1 MNLFPRFYGAR
12 LLGLRRF
19 ILIVL
24 SVTAGTASIAF
35 AIIAAYDFHK
45 AILTTAAGSRAHVV
59 VYLPTVRVEDAVEAR
74 ARILKVAGVAQCE
87 PALRLEGN
95 FQIEVPSR
103 DGGLEFADVM
113 SSEVVGYEFTS
124 SKRKD
129 LPVAFD
135 QVYSKLNRKSS
146 AEMQPLDI
154 MCNPQAGDEGRTIIS
169 DTLASRI
176 FRRPRASG
184 NNFDVVL
191 PRTADG
197 TGGQATFHAR
207 TAGAYLGNALRASS
221 ERRYATYVR
230 LDELQKAL
238 GLEGKV
244 NCLDVRLID
253 PGDARAMVTRIA
265 GLVPE
270 AVKVVSWMEPE
281 ADSLGFLSLLNFG
294 VLFAVAIVGCTAA
307 FSLCAIL
314 FMVVADKLKEIAVVS
329 ALGATPRLIQTMFVL
344 IGARIGLLGAALG
357 VGGGIALSWA
367 LSSRQAELMSNFYNR
382 MDDSIE
388 IPWLYVSGAGFGMTL
403 LCCLAALLPCFWS
416 LRSDPTRM
424 LTKE

>member
-24 SVTAGTASIAF
+24 SVMAGTASIVF
-35 AIIAAYDFHK
+35 AIIAANDFHK

-59 VYLPTVRVEDAVEAR
+59 VYLPTSRVEDVGDIR
-74 ARILKVAGVAQCE
+74 VRILEVAGVTQCE

-95 FQIEVPSR
+95 FQIEVQSR

-113 SSEVVGYEFTS
+113 NTEVVGYEFTN

-135 QVYSKLNRKSS
+135 KVYSKANRKSS
-146 AEMQPLDI
+146 AGMQPLDI
-154 MCNPQAGDEGRTIIS
+154 MCNPEAGDVGRAIIS
-169 DTLASRI
+169 DTLASRL
-176 FRRPRASG
+176 FRRPRPSG

-191 PRTADG
+191 PLFADG
-197 TGGQATFHAR
+197 AGGQVTFHAR
-207 TAGAYLGNALRASS
+207 TAGAYLVNALGPSS
-221 ERRYATYVR
+221 ERRDATYVR
-230 LDELQKAL
+230 LDELQKVL
-238 GLEGKV
+238 GLEGRV
-244 NCLDVRLID
+244 NCLDVRLLD
-253 PGDARAMVTRIA
+253 PGAARAIVTRIA

-294 VLFAVAIVGCTAA
+294 VLLAVAIVGGTAA

-314 FMVVADKLKEIAVVS
+314 FMVGADKLKEIAVVS

-344 IGARIGLLGAALG
+344 IGARIGLLGSVL
-357 VGGGIALSWA
+357 GIAAGIVLSSA
-367 LSSRQAELMSNFYNR
+367 LSSQQANLMSNFYNR
-382 MDDSIE
+382 MDDGIE
-388 IPWLYVSGAGFGMTL
+388 IPWVHVSVAGLCVAL

-416 LRSDPTRM
+416 LRADPTR
-424 LTKE
+424 LLAHE